1 MLTEQLADIRMS
13 VVQHSEHIQQLRE
26 HTGLQMTLPQAVAKV
41 SKPRRKKEQ
50 EKRERP
56 FLACFLVLE
65 TSDHLPRQ
73 ARDNHQTSNRRS
85 TLTQNV
91 IINHQS
97 LIINRQSLIISIINH
112 QSSIINH

>member
-41 SKPRRKKEQ
+41 SKQGGTKNQKTRTA
-50 EKRERP
+50 P

-73 ARDNHQTSNRRS
+73 ARDKHQTSNRRS

-112 QSSIINH
+112 